1 MNNTLDILI
10 ESLSKEEVRFF
21 KIFLNRT
28 DTKNRKDLDL
38 FDYMR
43 KKKGIINTKDTLKKL
58 KTSAESPSTQQ
69 APLQAFK
76 SQTKCFSN
84 TSKEIIVSSI

>member
-58 KTSAESPSTQQ
+58 KTSAGNYYTIKNR
-69 APLQAFK
+69 LTIRK
-76 SQTKCFSN
+76 
-84 TSKEIIVSSI
+84 IH

>member
-38 FDYMR
+38 FDYM
-43 KKKGIINTKDTLKKL
+43 KKKHL
-58 KTSAESPSTQQ
+58 
-69 APLQAFK
+69 
-76 SQTKCFSN
+76 
-84 TSKEIIVSSI
+84 